1 MKAETLELLNKQN
14 KKAALARNTF
24 FDYAEDVM
32 YRENKTLEELKELGF
47 IVYNDEIGLPKGAE
61 FTVKEVSGP
70 AGGNPVFLFHL
81 KDNCKYITDMYAD
94 ELEIIF

>member
-1 MKAETLELLNKQN
+1 MKTETLELLNKQK
-14 KKAALARNTF
+14 KKAVLARNTF

-32 YRENKTLEELKELGF
+32 YRENKTLEELQELGF
-47 IVYNDEIGLPKGAE
+47 IVYDDEIGLPKGTE

-70 AGGNPVFLFHL
+70 AGGNPVFLFYL
-81 KDNCKYITDMYAD
+81 KDNYEYITDMYAD